1 MREHITPMISSS
13 ELITS
18 ASAHTNYLTKLL
30 KSSERGVTPS
40 RQAAH
45 YTRGSFEI
53 KRWRHFRRTI
63 AKISPCII
71 QHIDFI

>member
-1 MREHITPMISSS
+1 MISSS

-30 KSSERGVTPS
+30 KSGERGVTPPQ
-40 RQAAH
+40 QAAH

-53 KRWRHFRRTI
+53 KRWRHFSLAI
-63 AKISPCII
+63 AKISLCII
-71 QHIDFI
+71 QHIDLI